1 MNGLLRH
8 TGNIHTGMARRSSY
22 WSFLGVVWD
31 NIKAGYIFVASGFS
45 TTGSTVIGL
54 IKNVKL

>member
-8 TGNIHTGMARRSSY
+8 TSNVHIGMWSRTAKYSY
-22 WSFLGVVWD
+22 LGVVFD
-31 NIKAGYIFVASGFS
+31 NVKAGYIF
-45 TTGSTVIGL
+45 TGIKTSISSVIGL